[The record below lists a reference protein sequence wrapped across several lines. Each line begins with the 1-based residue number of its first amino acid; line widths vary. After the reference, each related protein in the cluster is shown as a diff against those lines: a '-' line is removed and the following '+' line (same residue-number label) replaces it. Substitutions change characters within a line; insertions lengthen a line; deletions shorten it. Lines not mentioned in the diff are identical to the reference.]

1 MSPPDLSGRT
11 VAVIGAG
18 RSGVAAARFLAAA
31 GAAVRLTDAGR
42 PRVGELPGVELFLG
56 SHPDACFAGVNEVVL
71 SPGVPRA
78 ACVVQALLAR
88 DLPVIGEVEL
98 AYRHTD
104 RPLLAVTGTNGK
116 STTVAWLYAML
127 KASGAEVSLGGN
139 IGTPLI
145 EACFDGA
152 AGPCVV
158 ELSSFQLES
167 IVRFRPRIGALLNVT
182 PDHEDRYPDLAAYTA
197 AKARIFENQQA
208 GDVGIVNLD
217 DATLAPW
224 AAGRLGFTVAGAPH
238 AAARVEAG
246 ALWVETPAFTGC
258 LVEVGEMALGSRH
271 DQANGLV
278 AALMALAWG
287 AAPAAVATSLRGFTG
302 LTHRGEVVA
311 ERDGVRFADNSK
323 ATNVGAVETVLAS
336 FADGEV
342 VLIAGGSSKGGG
354 FEALRPAV
362 ARTCTH
368 VLLIGETAPEIAA
381 ALAGP
386 CVVEEVGEM
395 AAAVARA
402 ARLAR
407 PGQTVLLAPACAS
420 FDQFVNYGARG
431 DRFAALAR
439 GLDSTGSPAV
449 R

>member
-1 MSPPDLSGRT
+1 MTLPDLSGST
-11 VAVIGAG
+11 YAVIGAG

-31 GAAVRLTDAGR
+31 GAAVRLTDAGE
-42 PRVGELPGVELFLG
+42 PALPELPGVELFLG
-56 SHPDACFAGVNEVVL
+56 AHPETCFAGVDEVVL

-78 ACVVQALLAR
+78 AAVVRALLAR
-88 DLPVIGEVEL
+88 SVPVVGEVEL
-98 AYRHTD
+98 AARHSE

-116 STTVAWLYAML
+116 STTVAWLHAML
-127 KASGAEVSLGGN
+127 KAAGEGASLGGN

-152 AGPCVV
+152 TGPCVV

-167 IVRFRPRIGALLNVT
+167 IVRFRPRVAALLNVT
-182 PDHEDRYPDLAAYTA
+182 PDHEDRYPDLAAYAA

-217 DATLAPW
+217 DPTLAPW

-238 AAARVEAG
+238 AAARLEAG
-246 ALWVETPAFTGC
+246 TLWFETDPFTGP
-258 LVEVGEMALGSRH
+258 LVEVGEMALCSRH

-287 AAPAAVATSLRGFTG
+287 AAPEAIAATLRSFTG

-311 ERDGVRFADNSK
+311 ERGGVCFADNSK

-354 FEALRPAV
+354 FASLRPAV
-362 ARTCTH
+362 ARACSH
-368 VLLIGETAPEIAA
+368 VLLIGETAPELAA
-381 ALAGP
+381 ALAS
-386 CVVEEVGEM
+386 CCAVEVVGEM
-395 AAAVARA
+395 AQAVARA
-402 ARLAR
+402 AAVAR

-420 FDQFVNYGARG
+420 FDQFANYGARG
-431 DRFAALAR
+431 DRFATLAR
-439 GLDSTGSPAV
+439 GLPDPL
-449 R
+449 